1 MSAISDLPV
10 VAYRL
15 SVAGEDPD
23 YLESVGYDI
32 HGNEQW
38 AVRSNGMCL
47 SRSLEWDRE
56 PMPSS
61 SLRTVEW
68 YRQHRFTSP
77 EEGLMFWERYQTKI
91 ANDNR

>member
-1 MSAISDLPV
+1 MTLPLPIGSYLLPV
-10 VAYRL
+10 TIDGQARIERT
-15 SVAGEDPD
+15 GPN
-23 YLESVGYDI
+23 I
-32 HGNEQW
+32 HGQPQW
-38 AVRSNGMCL
+38 AVRNNGLCL
-47 SRSLEWDRE
+47 SRALDWDRD
-56 PMPSS
+56 PLPSS

>member
-1 MSAISDLPV
+1 MGAIADLPV

-32 HGNEQW
+32 YGNEQW

-47 SRSLEWDRE
+47 SRSLEWDRAVGGAQQRHVPFPLPGVGPRTDAE
-56 PMPSS
+56 QQPAHGGMVPSAP
-61 SLRTVEW
+61 L
-68 YRQHRFTSP
+68 H
-77 EEGLMFWERYQTKI
+77 L
-91 ANDNR
+91 A

>member
-1 MSAISDLPV
+1 MTLP
-10 VAYRL
+10 L
-15 SVAGEDPD
+15 PIGS
-23 YLESVGYDI
+23 YLLPATADGQARIERTGPNI
-32 HGNEQW
+32 HGQPQW
-38 AVRSNGMCL
+38 AVRGNGLCL
-47 SRSLEWDRE
+47 SRSLAWDHE
-56 PMPSS
+56 PLPSS